1 MTKSQLLQLLLRAG
15 AWLALAFPALLYSST
30 GYEPSVIYLVPI
42 LLGLAVPLAPIRLN
56 KFIKLGLA
64 LVFTVLLLVSGS
76 QLPSTVAVLGFVL
89 SEIAISS
96 RTSVTFWSFLSA
108 VAVTISVDIL
118 IAEADSLRPLWLIHT
133 ISFGLFLALGIAIRE
148 RRALIEETS
157 RSLEV
162 AENAHQIQLTEALAQ
177 ERLKISRDLHNRIGH
192 QLSVISLN
200 TEAIKQADGSVER
213 MKTSLELI
221 GRSAREG
228 LSEISSYLDS
238 LRESE
243 SQKPN
248 ESLAE
253 KFERFSSLG
262 LDVQADE
269 MELPETESIEKL
281 EFVNEAVEELLM
293 NAYKYSDGIVLYRQ
307 SFLSGAL
314 KITLENNSIKKDA
327 PSGGGFGL
335 KNIQDRA
342 KELGVIFNHQQ
353 TADSKFEA
361 TLTINDWSQ

>member
-15 AWLALAFPALLYSST
+15 AWFAVAFPALLYSST

-64 LVFTVLLLVSGS
+64 LFFTVLLLVSGS

-96 RTSVTFWSFLSA
+96 RTKVMFWSFLSA
-108 VAVTISVDIL
+108 VAVTVPVDIL
-118 IAEADSLRPLWLIHT
+118 VAEPDSLRPLWLVHT
-133 ISFGLFLALGIAIRE
+133 ISLGLFLALGIAIRE
-148 RRALIEETS
+148 RRALIEQTS
-157 RSLEV
+157 KSLEV
-162 AENAHQIQLTEALAQ
+162 AEKAHQIQLTEALAQ

-200 TEAIKQADGSVER
+200 SEAVKQAEDSVDR

-228 LSEISSYLDS
+228 LAEISGYLDS

-243 SQKPN
+243 SQKPS

-269 MELPETESIEKL
+269 IELPATESLEKL
-281 EFVNEAVEELLM
+281 RFVNEAVEELLM
-293 NAYKYSDGIVLYRQ
+293 NAYKYSDGIVRYRQ
-307 SFLSGAL
+307 SFESGAL
-314 KITLENNSIKKDA
+314 KISLVNNSSHKDA

-335 KNIQDRA
+335 KDIQDRA
-342 KELGVIFNHQQ
+342 RELEVTFTHLE
-353 TADSKFEA
+353 TDDSKFEA
-361 TLTINDWSQ
+361 TLTINDWSE